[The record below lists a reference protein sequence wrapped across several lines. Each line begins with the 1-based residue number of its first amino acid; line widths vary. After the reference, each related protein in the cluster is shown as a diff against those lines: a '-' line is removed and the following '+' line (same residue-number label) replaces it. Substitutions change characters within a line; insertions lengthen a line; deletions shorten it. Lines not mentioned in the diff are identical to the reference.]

1 MTDAINFSYD
11 VDIYKEWA
19 SMIAHNEVG
28 GPYEGKYYTGYA
40 SRKKHK
46 HYTHSHE
53 DINRTYGDKIVNYAE
68 IEEVF
73 SRAMGNSAYQ
83 FRSAALEDVRDIV
96 NYIQQEEG

>member
-11 VDIYKEWA
+11 VDVYKEWA
-19 SMIAHNEVG
+19 SMIALGEVG

-40 SRKKHK
+40 SRKNHK

-53 DINRTYGDKIVNYAE
+53 DIYRAYGDKIVNYAE

-83 FRSAALEDVRDIV
+83 FRSPSLEDVREIV
-96 NYIQQEEG
+96 KYIQQEEG

>member
-1 MTDAINFSYD
+1 
-11 VDIYKEWA
+11 VYKEWA
-19 SMIAHNEVG
+19 GMVARDEVG

-40 SRKKHK
+40 SRKQHK

-53 DINRTYGDKIVNYAE
+53 DIYRTYGDKIVNYAE

-83 FRSAALEDVRDIV
+83 FRSPDLATVREIV
-96 NYIQQEEG
+96 KYIQQEEG